1 MKFNTT
7 IAKNGVAENLMILE
21 ALYAVLHEKTWSQDN
36 TYHRIPILKI
46 CMQVFKILLK
56 VKNIPSVNSQLS
68 QNVGDKYIV
77 FIFIFLCDLYF
88 YNKYPLILRGK
99 A

>member
-1 MKFNTT
+1 M
-7 IAKNGVAENLMILE
+7 
-21 ALYAVLHEKTWSQDN
+21 
-36 TYHRIPILKI
+36 
-46 CMQVFKILLK
+46 
-56 VKNIPSVNSQLS
+56 KNIPSVNSQLP

-77 FIFIFLCDLYF
+77 FIFIFLHDLYF